1 MSGTLRA
8 VLKDILGANET
19 VEDIDLGAVDA
30 LPPLIP
36 DGAYEVGFVRA
47 VKPFSVFKEQRVL
60 LYFKIVT
67 PGEHAGKE
75 LFMAMRVSPRNGR
88 KSMAASSKMAQMCAV
103 AAGRSTVRHDRLSTK
118 VFAGKYFMAN
128 VYTVK
133 TNWRK
138 RLHPEVCRYSAIDIL
153 TEQTAGGS
161 L

>member
-1 MSGTLRA
+1 MSGTLKA
-8 VLKDILGANET
+8 VPKDILGANET

-103 AAGRSTVRHDRLSTK
+103 AAGRSTLRHDRLSTK
-118 VFAGKYFMAN
+118 IFQGKYFMAN

-133 TNWRK
+133 TNWRG
-138 RLHPEVCRYSAIDIL
+138 RRHPEVCRYSAIDIL